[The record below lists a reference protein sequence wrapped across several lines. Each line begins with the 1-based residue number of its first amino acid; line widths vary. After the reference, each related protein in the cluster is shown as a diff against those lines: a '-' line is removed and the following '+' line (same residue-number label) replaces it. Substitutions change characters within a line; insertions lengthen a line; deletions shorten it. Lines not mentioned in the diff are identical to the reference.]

1 MEVCETLA
9 RNQIRIILAGLTG
22 FHAVLGAMVILEDAL
37 LKIAQ
42 ILELF
47 HVKEIS

>member
-9 RNQIRIILAGLTG
+9 QNQIRMILAALTG
-22 FHAVLGAMVILEDAL
+22 FHAVLGAMVVLQNAL